1 MCRGK
6 GIDGIQ
12 LVFSSFKIPQSKKEY
27 EMLLTSNKNMSLTTL
42 LTSRQWLSVIDEAT
56 SLTVIIVYVNKNN
69 KVCSVLPASLDSP
82 FLIAPFGNL

>member
-1 MCRGK
+1 
-6 GIDGIQ
+6 
-12 LVFSSFKIPQSKKEY
+12 
-27 EMLLTSNKNMSLTTL
+27 MSLTTL